1 MLRYFL
7 APVFWAAIIFFLSS
21 IPSEDLPDFS
31 FWRLISFDKF
41 AHACMYGMLAF
52 LLMKACY
59 RQYSS
64 WYIRYNA
71 IKITAVAAIV
81 YGGLIE
87 IYQELLLADR
97 YGDWL
102 DLIANIIGAF
112 LGIFIFRLI
121 FFEYIR

>member
-7 APVFWAAIIFFLSS
+7 APFFWAAIIFFLSS
-21 IPSEDLPDFS
+21 IPSADLPDFS

-41 AHACMYGMLAF
+41 AHACMYGMLSF

-64 WYIRYNA
+64 WFIRYNA
-71 IKITAVAAIV
+71 IKFTAIAGIV

-87 IYQELLLADR
+87 IYQELLLPDR

-102 DLIANIIGAF
+102 DLIANIIGTF